1 MSVTAP
7 VSTRLDLQR
16 GVMQNEKRR
25 KRAVWP
31 AEQVEQYDTY
41 PAGHPYSWSTIG
53 SMEDLNGRRVRRC
66 SDNERVMSTCSRA
79 YPPHAHI
86 AHSIEWLYWGHS
98 ITEAEA
104 SADRADPQGHQP
116 RRGELR
122 RFRGRHDV
130 DDGVLLD
137 LVVVSHDL
145 GLPGAPGQREMLLQR
160 RYCTGCVRV
169 PLVLDPVRW
178 RRYHHA
184 IVVLHRLHLHDQALV
199 GLRFLNERQH
209 QLVPGRVRQRIR
221 YEQLVS
227 GRVHRR

>member
-25 KRAVWP
+25 KRAIWP

-86 AHSIEWLYWGHS
+86 AHSIEWLYWGYVRIPS
-98 ITEAEA
+98 LK
-104 SADRADPQGHQP
+104 
-116 RRGELR
+116 LR
-122 RFRGRHDV
+122 PPLI
-130 DDGVLLD
+130 VLIRK
-137 LVVVSHDL
+137 VTS
-145 GLPGAPGQREMLLQR
+145 PGAVSFAGF
-160 RYCTGCVRV
+160 
-169 PLVLDPVRW
+169 
-178 RRYHHA
+178 
-184 IVVLHRLHLHDQALV
+184 V
-199 GLRFLNERQH
+199 GGTTLMTVCFLT
-209 QLVPGRVRQRIR
+209 L
-221 YEQLVS
+221 S
-227 GRVHRR
+227 